1 MSMGRKERINCP
13 KCQNS
18 GSFVIWEI
26 IDTAEEEKN
35 MKEQVMSGEAFLFE
49 CPFCKNKVN
58 VDYGLLYHQ
67 IEDMLMIQYA
77 QTDEAVQEGIESF
90 AFMKSGQLPGFELA
104 DDYRFRVVRSQNEIR
119 EKILINDC
127 GLDDRAIELMKIF
140 MLSEIQQ
147 TTPNLQY
154 KDFLFD
160 TDEEGKPCFLLR
172 TMDGQNGTIDF
183 IQEVYDSIKEQFV
196 VELKE
201 DESVVVDLNWAMSIL
216 DAGQGDG
223 MTS

>member
-13 KCQNS
+13 KCKNS

-49 CPFCKNKVN
+49 CPFCKNRVN
-58 VDYGLLYHQ
+58 VDYGFLYHQ
-67 IEDMLMIQYA
+67 IEDSLMIQYA

-90 AFMKSGQLPGFELA
+90 EFMASGQLPGFELA
-104 DDYRFRVVRSQNEIR
+104 DDYRFRVVRSQNEVR
-119 EKILINDC
+119 EKILINEC
-127 GLDDRAIELMKIF
+127 GLDDKVIELMKIF

-147 TTPNLQY
+147 TSPNIQFA
-154 KDFLFD
+154 DFLFD
-160 TDEEGKPCFLLR
+160 TDDKGNKCFNLR
-172 TMDGQNGTIDF
+172 TQDGQGGTVEF

-196 VELKE
+196 IELSE
-201 DESVVVDLNWAMSIL
+201 DKSFLVDLNWAMSIL
-216 DAGQGDG
+216 DASQGEDV
-223 MTS
+223 TS